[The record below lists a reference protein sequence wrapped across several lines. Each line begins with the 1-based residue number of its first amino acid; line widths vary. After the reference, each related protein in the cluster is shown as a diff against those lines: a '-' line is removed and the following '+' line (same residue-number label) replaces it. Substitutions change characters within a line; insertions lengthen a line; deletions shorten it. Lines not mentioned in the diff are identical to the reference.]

1 MTRIATGVL
10 AAAALILGGCGG
22 GGGGGGG
29 GDGGG
34 STPTNNPGGTTNTGG
49 TTTPPTFTGFDF
61 SVGQGDFWRF
71 SWDAAHT
78 SFAQGS
84 SPTSGSANGTFE
96 VRLGSPQTIAGVTL
110 YQVQVSGNPA
120 AIVDGDPVTFK
131 PRWQY
136 LGMNNLK
143 LIGSDGTT
151 LTTLFDA
158 QTGKWGGGGFF
169 TSFGATTLVTASS
182 GTLSN
187 NYIAD
192 SGAVKAGQA
201 VSQSQCEVILG
212 IQFCGDSSQNFTN
225 FEFYKAGVGPIG
237 YDHSNHFSFSG
248 GGFSSGGTHEYNIG
262 LIASSRRGDTV
273 TSVLEVEPNNTV
285 AQAMLLT
292 LPATVD
298 GAALNETAYGG
309 ATFVQTEIEPNND
322 FANARPLGMPDR
334 VSGSVQQGEAG
345 TPITIGAS
353 GGIPQYTTTFED
365 FYRVA
370 AANVTVNVQ
379 LDFPSSSADVD
390 LYVFTLS
397 GSIATPIARSITDN
411 ATNRSESLSFF
422 ATAGTTYYVAVD
434 SQDAQVP
441 AAYELRVYTGSTPPA
456 SRAVVDWFKVVLP
469 TAKALS
475 IAVNGGQT
483 ILVANSTGTATLA
496 VGTPVSPGG
505 SASVTTNTL
514 QPGTYLIGLTA
525 GTGAGAYRLTVN

>member
-1 MTRIATGVL
+1 MSARIAAGLL
-10 AAAALILGGCGG
+10 AAAGLFLAGC
-22 GGGGGGG
+22 GGGGGG

-34 STPTNNPGGTTNTGG
+34 STPANNPGGTTNTGG
-49 TTTPPTFTGFDF
+49 TTPPPTFSGFDF
-61 SVGQGDFWRF
+61 SLAQGDFWRF
-71 SWDAAHT
+71 SWDALHT

-84 SPTSGSANGTFE
+84 GNTSGSANGTFE
-96 VRLGSPQTIAGVTL
+96 ARLGSPRTIAGVTM

-120 AIVDGDPVTFK
+120 AIVDGDSVTFK

-143 LIGSDGTT
+143 LIGSDGTN

-169 TSFGATTLVTASS
+169 TTFGATTLVTASS
-182 GTLSN
+182 GALTN
-187 NYIAD
+187 NYISDA
-192 SGAVKAGQA
+192 GAIKAGQA
-201 VSQSQCEVILG
+201 ANHSQCEVILG

-262 LIASSRRGDTV
+262 LIASSRRGNTV

-285 AQAMLLT
+285 AQATPLT

-309 ATFVQTEIEPNND
+309 ATFVPNEVEPND
-322 FANARPLGMPDR
+322 AFASAQAITLPAR
-334 VSGSVQQGEAG
+334 VSGSVLQGDPG
-345 TPITIGAS
+345 TSITIPLLNGVQ
-353 GGIPQYTTTFED
+353 GYTTTFED
-365 FYRVA
+365 FYRFIA
-370 AANVTVNVQ
+370 AATGTVSVQ

-390 LYVFTLS
+390 VYVFTLS
-397 GSIATPIARSITDN
+397 GVTPTIINRSITDNN
-411 ATNRSESLSFF
+411 ATNRSEFLAFN

-434 SQDAQVP
+434 SLDAQVR
-441 AAYELRVYTGSTPPA
+441 ASYELRVYTGSTPPA
-456 SRAVVDWFKVVLP
+456 SLGVVDWFKVELA
-469 TAKALS
+469 TTKALS
-475 IAVNGGQT
+475 INVSGGASVLVTNSNGTTLLASAAPAVQ
-483 ILVANSTGTATLA
+483 
-496 VGTPVSPGG
+496 GG
-505 SASVTTNTL
+505 SANLTTTTL

-525 GTGAGAYRLTVN
+525 AGAYRLTVN